1 MTTSARERYQ
11 PSPLAKTETHQD
23 GDKWRLVFVRH
34 FSHAPNKVWQSITRP
49 EQLREWA
56 PFDANRDLGTPG
68 PVTLTMAGAQPQ
80 VFDELVTLA
89 DPPRRLEYT
98 WGGDTLRWE
107 LERTDEGTRLTLQ
120 HTVADRSWLSK
131 VAAGW
136 HICFDVMAYALDGDP
151 IGRIVAE
158 GARQFGWD
166 SLNAAYQEKLAP
178 AAPR

>member
-11 PSPLAKTETHQD
+11 PSPIAKTETHQD
-23 GDKWRLVFVRH
+23 GDKWRLVFTRH
-34 FSHAPNKVWQSITRP
+34 FPHAPNEVWLSITRP

-56 PFDANRDLGTPG
+56 PFDVDRDLGTPG
-68 PVTLTMAGAQPQ
+68 PMKLTMVGGPPE
-80 VFDELVTLA
+80 VFDELVTVA
-89 DPPRRLEYT
+89 DPPRHLEYT

-107 LERTDEGTRLTLQ
+107 LEATADGTRLTLH

-136 HICFDVMAYALDGDP
+136 HICFDVMDAALAGDP

-158 GARQFGWD
+158 DAKRHAWEP
-166 SLNAAYQEKLAP
+166 LNAAYGEAFN
-178 AAPR
+178 